1 MFTNQTPNYGLPQ
14 YTSPDELNVLVDFN
28 GAMSEIDTQMKSNE
42 LAAQDAKNT
51 AVSANNKA
59 DANTL
64 SIQTLNSDINDPAT
78 GVGPRV
84 TALEGHVNT
93 IDSLIGNGVP
103 TVGDDTLIGG
113 INANAASIGDLTN
126 LTTTDKSSL
135 VAAINEVAQ
144 GGGGGGEP
152 VDADDVSY
160 SNTQSGLTASN
171 VQDAID
177 ELASAPTVKATSSG
191 ATFGDHVASLTSA
204 WNALSS
210 KDKYKAFIEFN
221 TGGIAKLNNVTDG
234 TFSIV
239 DIEVGTLKVTASLID
254 LVNGKYYYVAGGTTF
269 GDLTA
274 SAIPSGFTMKLV
286 V

>member
-28 GAMSEIDTQMKSNE
+28 GAMAEIDTQMKSNE

-51 AVSANNKA
+51 AVSASNKA

-64 SIQTLNSDINDPAT
+64 SIQTLNEDVNDPAT

-113 INANAASIGDLTN
+113 INANAASIGDLAN
-126 LTTTDKSSL
+126 LDTTDKSSL

-144 GGGGGGEP
+144 GGGGGQS

-160 SNTQSGLTASN
+160 SNTQSGLTATN

-177 ELASAPTVKATSSG
+177 ELAQGGSGERSLRATSTALTQG
-191 ATFGDHVASLTSA
+191 AAVHEL
-204 WNALSS
+204 
-210 KDKYKAFIEFN
+210 
-221 TGGIAKLNNVTDG
+221 
-234 TFSIV
+234 
-239 DIEVGTLKVTASLID
+239 
-254 LVNGKYYYVAGGTTF
+254 
-269 GDLTA
+269 LTA
-274 SAIPSGFTMKLV
+274 YSALTTEQKQNAIIVIANDYIARCYKVSDGVFSAFVLSTFVTNPVTLDITNSVVTSGSNDDSGTACTAGHYKLYA
-286 V
+286 

>member
-51 AVSANNKA
+51 AVSASNKA

-64 SIQTLNSDINDPAT
+64 SIQTLNSDVNDPAT

-84 TALEGHVNT
+84 TALEGRVNT

-113 INANAASIGDLTN
+113 INANAASIGDLTD
-126 LTTTDKSSL
+126 LDTTDKSSL

-144 GGGGGGEP
+144 GGGGGDTPAVEIQRGSLAVGSTSVALTFASQTIGAYTL
-152 VDADDVSY
+152 VDVYTDNY
-160 SNTQSGLTASN
+160 S
-171 VQDAID
+171 I
-177 ELASAPTVKATSSG
+177 APTDVTISGQVVTLTFDAQSAVVAVAVK
-191 ATFGDHVASLTSA
+191 VQ
-204 WNALSS
+204 N
-210 KDKYKAFIEFN
+210 
-221 TGGIAKLNNVTDG
+221 
-234 TFSIV
+234 
-239 DIEVGTLKVTASLID
+239 
-254 LVNGKYYYVAGGTTF
+254 
-269 GDLTA
+269 
-274 SAIPSGFTMKLV
+274 
-286 V
+286 

>member
-51 AVSANNKA
+51 AVSASNKA

-64 SIQTLNSDINDPAT
+64 AIQTLNEDVNDPAT

-113 INANAASIGDLTN
+113 INANAASIGNLADLD
-126 LTTTDKSSL
+126 TTDKSSL

-144 GGGGGGEP
+144 GGGGGGDTPAVEVQRGTLAIGSTSVVLTFTSETIGATTL
-152 VDADDVSY
+152 VDVYTDNY
-160 SNTQSGLTASN
+160 
-171 VQDAID
+171 AI
-177 ELASAPTVKATSSG
+177 APTDVVVSGQTVTLTFDVQSVAVAVAVK
-191 ATFGDHVASLTSA
+191 
-204 WNALSS
+204 
-210 KDKYKAFIEFN
+210 IEN
-221 TGGIAKLNNVTDG
+221 
-234 TFSIV
+234 
-239 DIEVGTLKVTASLID
+239 
-254 LVNGKYYYVAGGTTF
+254 
-269 GDLTA
+269 
-274 SAIPSGFTMKLV
+274 
-286 V
+286 

>member
-28 GAMSEIDTQMKSNE
+28 GAMSTIDTQMKSNE

-51 AVSANNKA
+51 AVSASNKA

-113 INANAASIGDLTN
+113 INANAASIGDLAN
-126 LTTTDKSSL
+126 LETTDKSSL

-144 GGGGGGEP
+144 GGGGGGQT
-152 VDADDVSY
+152 VNADDVTY
-160 SNTQSGLTASN
+160 DNTTSGLTATN

-177 ELASAPTVKATSSG
+177 EVNGKIPSVSPDEYTALGTAVDLSTYTAQNMYVAPADGYIKARLTSSG
-191 ATFGDHVASLTSA
+191 GTAVVYVDTAFYIVASHQ
-204 WNALSS
+204 NASIACYVKKGTPLRGIFES
-210 KDKYKAFIEFN
+210 
-221 TGGIAKLNNVTDG
+221 GGAGEVSFYP
-234 TFSIV
+234 FS
-239 DIEVGTLKVTASLID
+239 
-254 LVNGKYYYVAGGTTF
+254 
-269 GDLTA
+269 
-274 SAIPSGFTMKLV
+274 
-286 V
+286 